1 MPLSYDQQACK
12 NEVCS
17 LHVCQQVT
25 RSKCTHAFEGSISPS
40 NQQLG
45 FAVQFAGGKH
55 IPELQKALKP
65 MQIILQ
71 EQPFLGGTEPNFADL
86 AVAGNFAV

>member
-1 MPLSYDQQACK
+1 MRLGGFTWPLND
-12 NEVCS
+12 
-17 LHVCQQVT
+17 
-25 RSKCTHAFEGSISPS
+25 R
-40 NQQLG
+40 LG
-45 FAVQFAGGKH
+45 FAVQFAGGKQV
-55 IPELQKALKP
+55 PELQKALKP